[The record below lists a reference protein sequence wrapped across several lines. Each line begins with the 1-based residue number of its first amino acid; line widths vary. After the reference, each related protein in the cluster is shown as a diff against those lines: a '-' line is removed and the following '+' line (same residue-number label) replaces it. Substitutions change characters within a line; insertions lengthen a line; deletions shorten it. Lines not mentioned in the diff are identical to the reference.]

1 MSYREAIEDG
11 IPIKS
16 SAGHFSQGGYYPP
29 CHYCGQPVY
38 SWAYQ
43 RGVKYTCPECR
54 ETVIR
59 LKREDTTEIAT
70 NDKLKRLNHAIKRV
84 SAITDIK
91 LYEKAI
97 AFIRNHIDRPGWF
110 QSTEEI
116 MVAMELIR
124 CHVKAHHQVKVY
136 EYRVDFVLEDM
147 KVILEIDGPIYHG
160 KDKERYQQIRDDAIQ
175 RKFGE
180 GWEVI
185 RIKTDCINM
194 NITKLLPG
202 IRAVLEKRKKNAH
215 QFT

>member
-1 MSYREAIEDG
+1 
-11 IPIKS
+11 
-16 SAGHFSQGGYYPP
+16 
-29 CHYCGQPVY
+29 
-38 SWAYQ
+38 
-43 RGVKYTCPECR
+43 
-54 ETVIR
+54 
-59 LKREDTTEIAT
+59 
-70 NDKLKRLNHAIKRV
+70 
-84 SAITDIK
+84 
-91 LYEKAI
+91 
-97 AFIRNHIDRPGWF
+97 
-110 QSTEEI
+110 
-116 MVAMELIR
+116 
-124 CHVKAHHQVKVY
+124 
-136 EYRVDFVLEDM
+136 M